1 MEGYPDQV
9 LWAAVLADEGRLF
22 VSRMAFLSSA
32 MDRIGV
38 LRAAL
43 GSAAQRGT
51 ALRMLPFC
59 SVEERQQLF
68 DDLVRLCSVGHSDVV
83 LCREAIG
90 SLPRDWVL
98 ERIED
103 SADAVL
109 ATGGE
114 EEYRRLLE
122 LYVDLDADL
131 TRRLATRATHNDDT
145 GVREAGD
152 DFLRRLGS

>member
-1 MEGYPDQV
+1 MKGHPDQV
-9 LWAAVLADEGRLF
+9 LWAAVLADEGRF
-22 VSRMAFLSSA
+22 FASRMAFLSGA
-32 MDRIGV
+32 RDRTGV

-51 ALRMLPFC
+51 ALRLLPFY

-68 DDLVRLCSVGHSDVV
+68 DDLVRLCSVGHRDVV

-109 ATGGE
+109 ASGGE

-131 TRRLATRATHNDDT
+131 TRRLATRATHHDDA
-145 GVREAGD
+145 GVREAGN
-152 DFLRRLGS
+152 DFLRRLG